1 AMLQSP
7 QSPPPEVLLTPLVNE
22 LASVSS
28 PFVLVLDDYHL
39 INALPVHQQLI
50 FLLEHQPPQ
59 MNLVI
64 ITREDPLLPLS
75 RLRARGQVAEIR
87 QSDLQFT
94 LEETADFL
102 RQVTRTELA
111 RADIAALQHRT
122 EGWIAGLQLFALSL
136 RGHDNIHQLIES
148 FTGSDRYILDYLV
161 DEVFKHQ
168 SADVQD
174 FLLQTSILDRLTA
187 PLCDAVTDR
196 NNSRDVLRALEH
208 ANLFIVPL
216 DQAREWY
223 RYHHLFADLLQH
235 HLRVED
241 RHDVAQLH
249 RRASQWHADRD
260 FSTEAI
266 RHALAAADW
275 ERAAGL
281 MTSVGSSLLNQ
292 GEVVTLLNWYRALPE
307 KFIRARPRLCY
318 EYSWPLILAAQL
330 DAAESYL
337 GQAEQA
343 LQNDPAF
350 LGQIVTAQA
359 YVARTRGDG
368 RRAVELS
375 QRALSLLPP

>member
-1 AMLQSP
+1 MASPASLLVTKLYAPPPQPGRIPRPRLIEQLNADLWREGGFARKLTVASAPAGFGKTTLIVEWLRSVDHRFTWLSLDDNDNDPARFLAYLIAALQKIDAAIGHSTQAMLQSP
-7 QSPPPEVLLTPLVNE
+7 QPPPPEVLLTLLVNE

-28 PFVLVLDDYHL
+28 PFVVVLDDYHL
-39 INALPVHQQLI
+39 INALPIHQQLA

-59 MNLVI
+59 MNLII
-64 ITREDPLLPLS
+64 ITREDPPLPLS

-102 RQVTRTELA
+102 RQVTPAELA
-111 RADIAALQHRT
+111 RADIAALQRRT

-223 RYHHLFADLLQH
+223 RYHHLFAELLQH

-249 RRASQWHADRD
+249 RRASQRHADRD

-266 RHALAAADW
+266 RHALQGAA
-275 ERAAGL
+275 
-281 MTSVGSSLLNQ
+281 
-292 GEVVTLLNWYRALPE
+292 
-307 KFIRARPRLCY
+307 
-318 EYSWPLILAAQL
+318 
-330 DAAESYL
+330 
-337 GQAEQA
+337 
-343 LQNDPAF
+343 
-350 LGQIVTAQA
+350 
-359 YVARTRGDG
+359 
-368 RRAVELS
+368 
-375 QRALSLLPP
+375 